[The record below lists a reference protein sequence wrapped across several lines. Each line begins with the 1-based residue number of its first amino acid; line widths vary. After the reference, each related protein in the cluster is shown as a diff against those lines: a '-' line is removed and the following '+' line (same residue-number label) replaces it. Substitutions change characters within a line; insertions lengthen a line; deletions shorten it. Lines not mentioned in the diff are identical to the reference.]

1 MAKRKTTKTQE
12 PEILIVTQEG
22 YDDMVR
28 ELAQRKDVLRAEIA
42 KEISVARDL
51 GDLSENQA
59 YTDAMEKKEMNEN
72 RIDKLDY
79 LLSIAQV
86 GTTNANDDIVRIGST
101 VEIEKVGAGAKG
113 KKIITLVGKEETQ
126 EADSQAGKISVD
138 SPVGKAVNAARI
150 GDTVTVQLPQANV
163 QYKILRKVAA

>member
-1 MAKRKTTKTQE
+1 MAKKKATKTQE
-12 PEILIVTQEG
+12 PEIMIVTQEG

-28 ELAQRKDVLRAEIA
+28 ELTHRKEVLRPEIA

-72 RIDKLDY
+72 RIDKLEY

-86 GTTNANDDIVRIGST
+86 GTTNANDDIVRIGTT
-101 VEIEKVGAGAKG
+101 VEIEKVGAGAAG
-113 KKIITLVGKEETQ
+113 KRIITIVGKEETQ

-150 GDTVTVQLPQANV
+150 GDTVVVMLPQSEV
-163 QYKILRKVAA
+163 KYKILRKIAA